1 MELVGERLVPAPI
14 LATWQSLNDPEV
26 LKSCIA
32 GCESLEWTQPDT
44 LAAALVA
51 RIGPIS
57 ARFKGTLTLSSMLPP
72 RSYVVSFEG
81 QGGIAGFGKG
91 SADVSLTEEGNQTLL
106 RYSARAQVGGR
117 LAQVGSRLVDAAA
130 SKIAEDFFSA
140 FEDRLRRVAVEATGV
155 PARAVPGMPDASESS
170 RQAGAATPRT
180 TQARLQPARVEAEA
194 SLHQST
200 GLGKAAA
207 SANSRPA
214 VAGTAMKLRGERLVP
229 APLFATFNA
238 LNNAE
243 SLKSC
248 IFGCESLDQVRVD
261 KLTTVLGLGIGPVKA
276 RMRGTLQ
283 VRDLEIPG
291 SYVLAFEGPGGTKG
305 AADISLIEEGRKTR
319 VRYVLQ
325 ARIRGPLSLVG
336 SSLIELVSATLV
348 KLFFSAFEAQL
359 RSAPAN
365 RSAVQGKTGS
375 SASKWWWAL
384 LVAASIATALAL
396 WESSWGPVVRV
407 GVEYPITKRWV
418 VDFSYLRYWIKTTAT
433 LTTATPTPGGNVDV
447 VRTIDAKANPDVFG
461 LVAGYRF

>member
-1 MELVGERLVPAPI
+1 MELVGERLIPAPI

-32 GCESLEWTQPDT
+32 GCESLEWIQPDT

-57 ARFKGTLTLSSMLPP
+57 SRFKGTLTLSSMLPP
-72 RSYVVSFEG
+72 HSYVVSFEG

-91 SADVSLTEEGNQTLL
+91 SADVSLVDQGNQTLL

-130 SKIAEDFFSA
+130 SKITEDFFSA
-140 FEDRLRRVAVEATGV
+140 FEERLRLAAGEATGV
-155 PARAVPGMPDASESS
+155 PAQTVPGKTGASETA
-170 RQAGAATPRT
+170 RQAGAATPRAT
-180 TQARLQPARVEAEA
+180 EARLQPARVEAT
-194 SLHQST
+194 LHQSM
-200 GLGKAAA
+200 GLSKAAE
-207 SANSRPA
+207 SATSRPT
-214 VAGTAMKLRGERLVP
+214 VAGTPMKLRGERLVP

-238 LNNAE
+238 LNNAD

-248 IFGCESLDQVRVD
+248 IFGCESLDQMRVD
-261 KLTTVLGLGIGPVKA
+261 NLTTVLALGIGPVKA

-283 VRDLEIPG
+283 VRDLDMPS

-305 AADISLIEEGRKTR
+305 AADISLVEEGRQTR

-336 SSLIELVSATLV
+336 STLIEFVSAILV

-359 RSAPAN
+359 RSAPPN
-365 RSAVQGKTGS
+365 RTAVRGDTGS

-384 LVAASIATALAL
+384 LAATSTAAALAL
-396 WESSWGPVVRV
+396 WSS
-407 GVEYPITKRWV
+407 
-418 VDFSYLRYWIKTTAT
+418 
-433 LTTATPTPGGNVDV
+433 
-447 VRTIDAKANPDVFG
+447 
-461 LVAGYRF
+461 

>member
-1 MELVGERLVPAPI
+1 MELVGERLIPAPI

-72 RSYVVSFEG
+72 HSYVVSFEG

-91 SADVSLTEEGNQTLL
+91 SADVSLIEQGNQTLL

-130 SKIAEDFFSA
+130 SKITEDFFSV
-140 FEDRLRRVAVEATGV
+140 FEDRLRLATAEATGV
-155 PARAVPGMPDASESS
+155 HEPAVSGKTHASAAS
-170 RQAGAATPRT
+170 RPVGAAAPKTAE
-180 TQARLQPARVEAEA
+180 ARSQPARVEA
-194 SLHQST
+194 SLDEPMV
-200 GLGKAAA
+200 LGRAAA
-207 SANSRPA
+207 SANSRPT
-214 VAGTAMKLRGERLVP
+214 VAGTPIKLVGERLVP

-243 SLKSC
+243 SLKLC
-248 IFGCESLDQVRVD
+248 IFACESLDQLRVD
-261 KLTTVLGLGIGPVKA
+261 NLTTVLALGIGPFKA
-276 RMRGTLQ
+276 RMKGTLQ
-283 VRDLEIPG
+283 VRDLDIPT

-305 AADISLIEEGRKTR
+305 AANISLIEEGRKTR

-325 ARIRGPLSLVG
+325 ARIRGPLCIVG
-336 SSLIELVSATLV
+336 STLIEAVSAILV
-348 KLFFSAFEAQL
+348 KIFFSAFEAQL
-359 RSAPAN
+359 RSASPN
-365 RSAVQGKTGS
+365 RTAVRGETGS

-384 LVAASIATALAL
+384 LAAASTAAALAL
-396 WESSWGPVVRV
+396 WSS
-407 GVEYPITKRWV
+407 
-418 VDFSYLRYWIKTTAT
+418 
-433 LTTATPTPGGNVDV
+433 
-447 VRTIDAKANPDVFG
+447 
-461 LVAGYRF
+461 